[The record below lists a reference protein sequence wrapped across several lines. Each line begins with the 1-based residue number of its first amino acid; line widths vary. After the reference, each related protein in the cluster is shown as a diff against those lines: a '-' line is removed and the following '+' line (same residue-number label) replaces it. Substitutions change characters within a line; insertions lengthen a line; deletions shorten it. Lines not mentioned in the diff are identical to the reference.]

1 VGQPTLLFP
10 RAGTVPL
17 CKIQAVT
24 GWGPDFLMHTAT
36 GIAVFARIVEKI
48 ETDIGVNLFPVAFPS
63 FAFSLPSF
71 LSSISAGRICL
82 RVGSFGDVDNKWV
95 HTGKIF
101 VSFCYEIVTH

>member
-1 VGQPTLLFP
+1 
-10 RAGTVPL
+10 
-17 CKIQAVT
+17 
-24 GWGPDFLMHTAT
+24 MHTAT

-71 LSSISAGRICL
+71 LSSISAGRVCL

-95 HTGKIF
+95 AARAPPPRWFALVHQIAVPGGERICSRITTLDRVRHLNFG
-101 VSFCYEIVTH
+101 E